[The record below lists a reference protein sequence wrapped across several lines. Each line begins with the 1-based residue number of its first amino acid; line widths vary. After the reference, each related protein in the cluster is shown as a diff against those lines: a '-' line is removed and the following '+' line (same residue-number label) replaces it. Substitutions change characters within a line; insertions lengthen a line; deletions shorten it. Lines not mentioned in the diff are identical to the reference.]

1 MEYAPM
7 SGDACGECGTQSLV
21 SDSADRCPAC
31 FDKYLYDLDVGFLD
45 NYRKFGVR
53 SHLVVAETCLRG
65 LVLDS
70 PDHRKV
76 LAMTIFEQY
85 VKSMNDLA
93 ALFAALLSREKA
105 PIMKTFMEFK
115 LDASSALNFYQAIES
130 STDFELCRLLNLPLP
145 REVQDVCPH
154 LDQEDAYS
162 LSISIHQLL
171 QELRKAT
178 DMSGPGALALAQ
190 ISGQVE
196 KAVMAGDVQWLNGS
210 ASGLTPDQVALL
222 IMDPRTR
229 SVYVQGLTADE
240 NAMGRVVDAI
250 DTVTRASSNLIFSY
264 LQTNDL

>member
-7 SGDACGECGTQSLV
+7 RGDACSECGSQSLV
-21 SDSADRCPAC
+21 SDTADRCPAC
-31 FDKYLYDLDVGFLD
+31 FDRYLYGVDVGFLD
-45 NYRKFGVR
+45 NYRKFGAR
-53 SHLVVAETCLRG
+53 SHLVIAETCLRG

-85 VKSMNDLA
+85 VKAMSDLA
-93 ALFAALLSREKA
+93 GLFTALLNRDRA

-115 LDASSALNFYQAIES
+115 LDTRSALGFYQAIEAVS
-130 STDFELCRLLNLPLP
+130 DPELCTLLGLPQP
-145 REVQDVCPH
+145 REVTETCPH
-154 LDQEDAYS
+154 LSKDDAYS
-162 LSISIHQLL
+162 LSVSIHQLL

-190 ISGQVE
+190 FAGQVE
-196 KAVMAGDVQWLNGS
+196 SAVLAENVHWLNGA

-222 IMDPRTR
+222 VLDPRTR

>member
-1 MEYAPM
+1 VEYAPM
-7 SGDACGECGTQSLV
+7 TGDACIECGTQSLV
-21 SDSADRCPAC
+21 SDTADRCPAC
-31 FDKYLYDLDVGFLD
+31 FDRYLAELDVGFLD

-85 VKSMNDLA
+85 VKSMSDLA
-93 ALFAALLSREKA
+93 GLFTAFINRHRA
-105 PIMKTFMEFK
+105 PIIKTFMEFK
-115 LDASSALNFYQAIES
+115 LDARAALDFYHAIETS
-130 STDFELCRLLNLPLP
+130 SDDELCRLLNLPMP
-145 REVQDVCPH
+145 RAVEEACPH
-154 LDQEDAYS
+154 LDRDEAYS
-162 LSISIHQLL
+162 LSVSIHQLL

-190 ISGQVE
+190 IAGQVE
-196 KAVMAGDVQWLNGS
+196 NAVMTGDVEWLNGS
-210 ASGLTPDQVALL
+210 ASRLTPDQVALL
-222 IMDPRTR
+222 ILDPRTR
-229 SVYVQGLTADE
+229 SLYVQGLTADE

-264 LQTNDL
+264 LQTNNL